1 MCLVHTTGPCIE
13 AEESMNFSPHDGH
26 WLPAWRPKFT
36 KATLP
41 CTSEYRCD
49 GNSVWDEGEGWSS
62 GQAAAVWSSLGERA
76 TRRLGEGPP
85 SDRREKRLIGGKT
98 AGDCHLR
105 GLRFR
110 DGLRSAAWGGTD
122 GNTVRTLPLVDSTSH
137 TPKLSVVLKGIF
149 FPVVVFAL

>member
-76 TRRLGEGPP
+76 RRRLGEGPP
-85 SDRREKRLIGGKT
+85 EWQKREDADWWKNRWGLPSEGTAIQRWSAVCCLRWDWRQHSENAASGRLHKPHSKIICC
-98 AGDCHLR
+98 A
-105 GLRFR
+105 
-110 DGLRSAAWGGTD
+110 
-122 GNTVRTLPLVDSTSH
+122 
-137 TPKLSVVLKGIF
+137 
-149 FPVVVFAL
+149 